1 MIFVD
6 TSAFLAI
13 VNEKD
18 NNHIDAKMFLD
29 EIKNG
34 KVRVKKIITS
44 DYIIDETLTR
54 IRYSAGH
61 KEAVKW
67 GKDILA
73 SRVVEKIEVGKEL
86 FELAWEIF
94 ETYKDKKL
102 SFTDCTSFAFMKKRG
117 VEKVFSF
124 DKDFENMGFLLMP
137 KTNRFNNIGSI

>member
-18 NNHIDAKMFLD
+18 NNHIAAKTFL
-29 EIKNG
+29 EGIKND
-34 KVRVKKIITS
+34 KVKVKKIITS

-54 IRYSAGH
+54 IRYSVGH

-73 SRVVEKIEVGKEL
+73 SRVVEKIEVGKEI

-94 ETYKDKKL
+94 ETYEDKKL
-102 SFTDCTSFAFMKKRG
+102 SFTDCTSFALMKKRD

-124 DKDFENMGFLLMP
+124 DKDFKNMGFILMP
-137 KTNRFNNIGSI
+137 

>member
-1 MIFVD
+1 MILVD

-18 NNHIDAKMFLD
+18 NNHIAAKNFLG

-34 KVRVKKIITS
+34 KARVKKIITS

-54 IRYSAGH
+54 IRYSVGH

-73 SRVVEKIEVGKEL
+73 SRVVEKIEVGKDI

-94 ETYKDKKL
+94 ETYENKKL
-102 SFTDCTSFAFMKKRG
+102 SFTDCTSFALMKK
-117 VEKVFSF
+117 
-124 DKDFENMGFLLMP
+124 KDVDRLSQN
-137 KTNRFNNIGSI
+137 SIL